1 MNVEVDWKQKFELE
15 FNGLSQVET
24 DMLSS
29 YVMFSASRLKF
40 FQRKFHLFISFIYL
54 LVQRTITK

>member
-29 YVMFSASRLKF
+29 YVMFSASRF
-40 FQRKFHLFISFIYL
+40 
-54 LVQRTITK
+54 